1 MFQPSSSATNQHGMV
16 LITALIFLVILTLIG
31 VSLSNSG
38 TLEERIGRNIRD
50 QDIAYAAAEAALRD
64 AELHIYGGY
73 QWPYAPVKLID
84 FNPNCDNGLCDPVT
98 SSPVNAAQLNFF
110 EDSTGFGTKAIGL
123 GHVTG
128 SPEVQH
134 VADQP
139 RYLIEILPTKL
150 GPVTGST
157 TNKIFRITAQAIGQS
172 SSTRIVLQEIY
183 ISPNELE

>member
-1 MFQPSSSATNQHGMV
+1 MV

-64 AELHIYGGY
+64 AELHISGAY
-73 QWPYAPVKLID
+73 QWPYAAVKLVD
-84 FNPNCDNGLCDPVT
+84 FNTDCDNGLCDPLST
-98 SSPVNAAQLNFF
+98 APVNAAQLNFF
-110 EDSTGFGTKAIGL
+110 EDSTGFGTKAIAIGS
-123 GHVTG
+123 VTG
-128 SPEVQH
+128 SPEVLH

-150 GPVTGST
+150 GSVTGT
-157 TNKIFRITAQAIGQS
+157 TSNKIFRITAQAVGQS
-172 SSTRIVLQEIY
+172 DNTRIVLQEIY